1 VNSGSSGRPIVAK
14 ELYSRS
20 CFVPEFDFAK
30 MRPYKRVFDDLGR
43 DPGNLYQR
51 RSAVVGSAL
60 SGGVAGYPDK
70 LRGGDPQVFGEKT

>member
-1 VNSGSSGRPIVAK
+1 
-14 ELYSRS
+14 
-20 CFVPEFDFAK
+20 

>member
-1 VNSGSSGRPIVAK
+1 MNSGSSVRPFVAK

-30 MRPYKRVFDDLGR
+30 MRPYKRVFDDFGR

-60 SGGVAGYPDK
+60 SSDVAGYPDI